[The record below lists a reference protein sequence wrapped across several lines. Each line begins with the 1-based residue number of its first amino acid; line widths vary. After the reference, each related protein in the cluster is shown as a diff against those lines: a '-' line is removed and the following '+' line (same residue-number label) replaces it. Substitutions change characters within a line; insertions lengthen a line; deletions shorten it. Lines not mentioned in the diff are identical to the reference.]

1 MEEEKEEKK
10 TKLRIKHYGVH
21 RHITNWEKK
30 RGGIHKESKME
41 HSLSASFLLMASL
54 APVLQFVVLVMVGV
68 ALSRPRVNIIT
79 PQSRKALSGMVTT
92 VFLPSLVFVKLVSS
106 MSVEVIQRVYFAP
119 IAAFANI
126 GIGAL
131 LGQLVVLLTRPERRL
146 RRLVIAL
153 CAIGN
158 VGNMPLVIIAAT
170 CDTVDGLFGSVEQC
184 LEDGT
189 AFVALGIAVLS
200 GVLFSVFFEY
210 LRPERRS
217 ADTKEEDS
225 ALRGNDDEGEDV
237 VALIDASATRA
248 DDNEM
253 MSTQPRAGGREGFE
267 MAAPEEPVGRRDG
280 GGDDAET
287 SAETDSNDVDDDS
300 PLAARMA
307 LLTRQYD
314 EEHGGRDEGGETQGD
329 VASSPTLVEVRR
341 RTGART
347 RIGRVVNGL
356 GRAIWTAMTPPVIAS
371 LVGISVAL
379 TPLKDLIVG
388 QDAPLRFLTGALTT
402 LGNALVAIV
411 VLLLGSTLSEGP
423 ATKQSMSLQTLIG
436 VCVSKLI
443 LSPALGIAVVAAGR
457 ELGMIPMSM
466 SPSGKD
472 GGATSSL
479 ALVPDVPADA
489 ESRGVQSRALFEFV
503 LLMQQATP
511 SAVTLL
517 AVMTLHNTATEECA
531 YCLFWEMV
539 CFPLTL
545 VISLST
551 FFLYITYSM

>member
-1 MEEEKEEKK
+1 
-10 TKLRIKHYGVH
+10 
-21 RHITNWEKK
+21 
-30 RGGIHKESKME
+30 ME

-200 GVLFSVFFEY
+200 GVLFSFFFEY
-210 LRPERRS
+210 LRPERG
-217 ADTKEEDS
+217 DTKEEN
-225 ALRGNDDEGEDV
+225 ALRGNDDEAEDT
-237 VALIDASATRA
+237 VALIDASSTRN
-248 DDNEM
+248 DDNDT
-253 MSTQPRAGGREGFE
+253 MSMQHRAEAGEIFE
-267 MAAPEEPVGRRDG
+267 MAAPEEPGRR
-280 GGDDAET
+280 DDAET
-287 SAETDSNDVDDDS
+287 SAETDSNDVDDNS

-307 LLTRQYD
+307 LLTRQHD
-314 EEHGGRDEGGETQGD
+314 EEQGGRDEGGERQGD
-329 VASSPTLVEVRR
+329 VASNVGSPTLVEVRR

-356 GRAIWTAMTPPVIAS
+356 GRALWTAMTPPVIAS

-443 LSPALGIAVVAAGR
+443 LSPALGIAVVAVGR
-457 ELGMIPMSM
+457 ELGMIQMSM

-551 FFLYITYSM
+551 FFLYITHSM